1 MLSFLCTLSNKSSTT
16 SSTQNEFRLFSIHS
30 YLISK
35 KYSFKNTEGIFSH
48 KNQRNHV
55 YRQPRKLLITTIK
68 IFIWKPLSNKTE
80 KTVHLPKVNGIP
92 LILTFMKCHCL
103 KFPRYHNLN
112 VPPIKCLDAASSLYR
127 WRKLRARTCS
137 LTISSVWFAGNQP
150 CVPSHNLS
158 PWYHPVGT
166 QREMQSTG
174 YQQ

>member
-1 MLSFLCTLSNKSSTT
+1 MNFDYSQFIVISS
-16 SSTQNEFRLFSIHS
+16 QRNIHS
-30 YLISK
+30 KTLREYFPTKTSEIM
-35 KYSFKNTEGIFSH
+35 
-48 KNQRNHV
+48 

-80 KTVHLPKVNGIP
+80 KTVHLPKVNAIP